1 MIATPLA
8 LFAGAAYVWDKGPRE
23 NQMKICR
30 IKTDRGILPA
40 AIDAR
45 GVTRDLS
52 AHIAD
57 VTAAEIGPDALSR
70 LSGIDLAACPEIT
83 GTPAPFLADP
93 KRLFCIGLNY
103 YDHAE
108 EMNMAIPDHPI
119 MFMKACAVTG
129 ATDDIV
135 LPKGSEKTD
144 WEVELG
150 IVIGSK
156 ALNVD
161 EADALAHVAGYF
173 VGNDVSERAFQLEF
187 GGQWMKGK
195 SADSFGPVGPFF
207 ATRDEVPDPHT
218 LSISLDVNGERMQT
232 GNTSTMIFSVAQIV
246 AHVSRFVTLHPG
258 DLILT
263 GTPPGVGVGQK
274 PQRFLK
280 AGDVV
285 TAEIEGL
292 GRLHQKVVAFGN

>member
-1 MIATPLA
+1 
-8 LFAGAAYVWDKGPRE
+8 
-23 NQMKICR
+23 MKICR

-40 AIDAR
+40 AIDAT

-52 AHIAD
+52 AHISD

-70 LSGIDLAACPEIT
+70 LSGIDLAACPEIS

-93 KRLFCIGLNY
+93 TRLLCIGLNY

-207 ATRDEVPDPHT
+207 ATRDEVPDPHA

-232 GNTSTMIFSVAQIV
+232 GSTSRMIFTCAQIIS
-246 AHVSRFVTLHPG
+246 HLSGLMSLHPG
-258 DLILT
+258 DVIAT
-263 GTPPGVGVGQK
+263 GTPPGVGMAK
-274 PQRFLK
+274 DPRRFLTE
-280 AGDVV
+280 GDVM
-285 TAEIEGL
+285 ELSISGL
-292 GRLHQKVVAFGN
+292 GVQRQTVVRD

>member
-1 MIATPLA
+1 
-8 LFAGAAYVWDKGPRE
+8 
-23 NQMKICR
+23 MKICR

-40 AIDAR
+40 AIDAT

-52 AHIAD
+52 AHISD

-195 SADSFGPVGPFF
+195 SADSFGPVGPYF

-292 GRLHQKVVAFGN
+292 GRLHQKVVAFRG